1 MGSIPPK
8 TIRQGMTS
16 IISRPF
22 LAFSDGWSKT
32 HLQCGFCEAH
42 LAAERTGERVLG
54 LTRCQ
59 GRLPSEI
66 QVAVGPAGKDEKETS
81 GVD

>member
-1 MGSIPPK
+1 
-8 TIRQGMTS
+8 MTS
-16 IISRPF
+16 IISRPL
-22 LAFSDGWSKT
+22 LAFFDGWNKT

-66 QVAVGPAGKDEKETS
+66 QVAVGPVGKDDKETS

>member
-1 MGSIPPK
+1 
-8 TIRQGMTS
+8 MTS
-16 IISRPF
+16 IISRTL
-22 LAFSDGWSKT
+22 LAFCDGWKKA

-42 LAAERTGERVLG
+42 LATERTGERVLG

-66 QVAVGPAGKDEKETS
+66 QVAVGPAGKDYKETS

>member
-8 TIRQGMTS
+8 TIRQGVTS
-16 IISRPF
+16 IISRPL
-22 LAFSDGWSKT
+22 LAFCDGWNKT